1 MEISKEVKPVNP
13 IYEYIKSISDFA
25 NSHPVKSHDVDHDD
39 IRGAIKF
46 ICKALKDIAEQVD
59 EWVDQTMEL
68 SKSIL
73 SIHEW
78 EKNNVDRINE
88 CNKDIVKL
96 NTNMKKL
103 ITQYPTITTM
113 NKSALIMDGENI
125 IDTVELESGRYLMVK
140 SITPIDWN
148 EYAKLKKTF
157 SWEEIEVSDNQYDI
171 EIDLETKEEWETATM
186 TVNVDLLFIK
196 Y

>member
-1 MEISKEVKPVNP
+1 MDIIKEVRPVNP
-13 IYEYIKSISDFA
+13 VYEYIKSISDFA
-25 NSHPVKSHDVDHDD
+25 NTHPVKSHDVDHEDLWN
-39 IRGAIKF
+39 AIKF
-46 ICKALKDIAEQVD
+46 ICKALKDITEQVD
-59 EWVDQTMEL
+59 LWVDQTVSL
-68 SKSIL
+68 SESML
-73 SIHEW
+73 SLHKW
-78 EKNNVDRINE
+78 EKENVERINE

-140 SITPIDWN
+140 SITPVDRN
-148 EYAKLKKTF
+148 EYAKLDKTF
-157 SWEEIEVSDNQYDI
+157 CWEEIEVSDNQYNI
-171 EIDLETKEEWETATM
+171 EIDLETNKEWEIATM
-186 TVNVDLLFIK
+186 SVNVDLLFIK

>member
-1 MEISKEVKPVNP
+1 
-13 IYEYIKSISDFA
+13 
-25 NSHPVKSHDVDHDD
+25 
-39 IRGAIKF
+39 
-46 ICKALKDIAEQVD
+46 
-59 EWVDQTMEL
+59 
-68 SKSIL
+68 
-73 SIHEW
+73 
-78 EKNNVDRINE
+78 
-88 CNKDIVKL
+88 
-96 NTNMKKL
+96 
-103 ITQYPTITTM
+103 
-113 NKSALIMDGENI
+113 MDGENI

-157 SWEEIEVSDNQYDI
+157 GWEEIEVSDNQYDI